1 MVNSPQSEPAPSAK
15 QLVFLSI
22 MATVVAVIVFLC
34 GVLVGRGVP
43 LNRTPGT
50 TASDV
55 LPGGRDQVAIG
66 ESDIPLGE
74 DDEGLSALADLS
86 YFERLN
92 GTEPVEEAA
101 TLRADAAAESGLD
114 GADGSDSQ
122 GSDAEGAS
130 EDPEPTDPDAEPS
143 AVAVAEA
150 AREAGATTTRFV
162 LQVTALRESDE
173 AIRVANALVAAGYPA
188 FVVAPTDAAPVAV
201 FRVRVGPYEDRAE
214 AEAAGRRL
222 ETERRLKPWVIQL

>member
-1 MVNSPQSEPAPSAK
+1 MVNSPQTEPAPSAK

-66 ESDIPLGE
+66 EPELPVTE
-74 DDEGLSALADLS
+74 DGDAPSALADLT

-92 GTEPVEEAA
+92 GTEPVEEAD
-101 TLRADAAAESGLD
+101 TLRSEEAAQSGPD
-114 GADGSDSQ
+114 GDVVAGSGGPVSTEV
-122 GSDAEGAS
+122 G
-130 EDPEPTDPDAEPS
+130 
-143 AVAVAEA
+143 AEA
-150 AREAGATTTRFV
+150 AVVAVVETEPEPGATTAVFA

-173 AIRVANALVAAGYPA
+173 ANRVANDLVAAGYPA
-188 FVVAPTDAAPVAV
+188 FVVAPADDAPVAV
-201 FRVRVGPYEDRAE
+201 FRVRVGPFEDRAE

-222 ETERRLKPWVIQL
+222 EAEQRLKPWVIQL